1 MDVPTK
7 HSPKT
12 ENVFA
17 VVKHTHASDKV
28 ISAFCP
34 MKSDRSLPDQYVN
47 PFKEFESEFEK
58 AHSVLRQN
66 AEVINGLSF
75 RPPLDFTNIQIV
87 KKR

>member
-1 MDVPTK
+1 
-7 HSPKT
+7 
-12 ENVFA
+12 
-17 VVKHTHASDKV
+17 
-28 ISAFCP
+28 